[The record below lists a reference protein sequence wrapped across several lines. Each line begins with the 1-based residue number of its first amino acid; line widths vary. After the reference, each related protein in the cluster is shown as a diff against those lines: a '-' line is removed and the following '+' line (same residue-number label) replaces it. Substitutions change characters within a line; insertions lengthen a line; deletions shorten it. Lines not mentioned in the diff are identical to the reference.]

1 MKRITQAALLLLV
14 LVLSASS
21 AATAAEK
28 QYRHD
33 VLVVGAGIAG
43 LSAVWELTQKDVDVA
58 VIEMAAAYGGTGL
71 TSEGA
76 LCIVGTPVQE
86 QAGEPDDPQIA
97 YRDFMTAGR
106 DENGPGPDT
115 AWVDYY
121 VKSSRR
127 EIYDWL
133 TGFGVHFEKKV
144 ILMPDNSVP
153 RWHKVVGKG
162 RGLLEPIYRE
172 CRKSGKAK
180 FHFGVKAVSLSRDKD
195 GRMTGVSARRI
206 KDGAVVH
213 YHAPVVIL
221 ATGGFQSNLDM
232 VRKHWPADLPLPDSM
247 LIGGGLN
254 ATGSGHEMAEA
265 AGARF
270 ANMHYQLNYP
280 TGLKNPF
287 DPSGRR
293 GLNAY
298 TDHSIWVN
306 KTGKR
311 FMSESRDTRKTFPEV
326 ARQPGGTY
334 WAIFDDDARKVFHVS
349 GWSREAIEARLFNN
363 PHSSEVVKSAP
374 TIKALA
380 AAADLPPE
388 TLDETVRRWN
398 EMVAAGR
405 DADFGRIGAS
415 RSSWA
420 HPPKIEKPPY
430 YAVRFV
436 PLTRKSM
443 GGVVIDLSCRV
454 LNASGKPIPGLY
466 AVGELTGLAGV
477 NGKCT
482 LEGTFLGASILTGRV
497 AGRAALTELRQTQ
510 TDSPPSS
517 PSEKAEK
524 LPER

>member
-1 MKRITQAALLLLV
+1 MRRFTGTSLLFLALI
-14 LVLSASS
+14 LSVPSL
-21 AATAAEK
+21 ATASENR
-28 QYRHD
+28 YRHD

-43 LSAVWELTQKDVDVA
+43 LSAVWEPAQRDVDVG
-58 VIEMAAAYGGTGL
+58 VIEIAPTYGGTGL

-76 LCIVGTPVQE
+76 LCIVGTPEQE
-86 QAGEPDDPQIA
+86 QAGEPDDPQTA

-106 DENGPGPDT
+106 DDDGPGPDA

-121 VKSSRR
+121 VKASRR

-133 TGFGVHFEKKV
+133 TGFGVRFEKDV

-162 RGLLEPIYRE
+162 AGLLEPIYRE
-172 CRKSGKAK
+172 CRKSGKAE
-180 FHFGVKAVSLSRDKD
+180 FLFGVEAVSLLRDET
-195 GRMTGVSARRI
+195 GRITGVSTRRV
-206 KDGAVVH
+206 KDGAAAD

-232 VRKHWPADLPLPDSM
+232 VRKHWPKDLPLPDHM
-247 LIGGGLN
+247 LIGGGLH
-254 ATGSGHEMAEA
+254 ATGSGHEMAQA
-265 AGARF
+265 VGARL

-280 TGLKNPF
+280 TGLKNPL
-287 DPSGRR
+287 DPTGRR

-306 KTGKR
+306 KTGRR

-326 ARQPGGTY
+326 VRQPGGTY
-334 WAIFDDDARKVFHVS
+334 WAIFDDDARKGFHVS
-349 GWSREAIEARLFNN
+349 GWNEEAIETKLFDN
-363 PHSSEVVKSAP
+363 PQASEVVKSAP

-380 AAADLPPE
+380 VAAGLPAD

-405 DADFGRIGAS
+405 DTDFGRIGTS

-454 LNASGKPIPGLY
+454 LDAAGRPIPGLY

-497 AGRAALTELRQTQ
+497 AGRAALAELRETK
-510 TDSPPSS
+510 SP
-517 PSEKAEK
+517 
-524 LPER
+524 